1 MAQLPHVMDLRY
13 LISATVGKG
22 VEIMATSICVPKLI
36 PKAATNSIELRE
48 GMVAVI
54 DKLGEVAHPE

>member
-1 MAQLPHVMDLRY
+1 MDLRY